1 MEKVTYT
8 NSKGQSIELNSL
20 GPFYLSSITGT
31 GTNKITITTS
41 KGPGQDGVTVDDTL
55 LEEKSPAIEGAIIG
69 ISLED
74 AYKKRRQLCNVFN
87 PKYVG
92 TLEYENDAGT
102 YKIDC
107 IPQDSPTF
115 KNTDSVAQ
123 EFQIQLFAPDPFWKD
138 TQESKSEIA
147 EWLGGFSFPLEILAD
162 GIQMGH
168 RQSSTIINVFN
179 PGDVPCGLRVV
190 FTALATVVNPSIMNV
205 NTHEQIKIK
214 KSMIQGDIITVYTGY
229 GNNKAEYT
237 AKGNTEFTNALGLI
251 DLLNTTLPFMKLNPG
266 DNLIKYNADTN
277 VDNLEC
283 SIYYLPQYMGV

>member
-20 GPFYLSSITGT
+20 GPFYLSNITGT

-55 LEEKSPAIEGAIIG
+55 LEEKSPAIEGALKG
-69 ISLED
+69 ISMED
-74 AYKKRRQLCNVFN
+74 AYSKRKLLCNIFN
-87 PKYVG
+87 PKYAG
-92 TLEYENDAGT
+92 TLVYVNDAGT

-115 KNTDSVAQ
+115 KNTDSIAQ
-123 EFQIQLFAPDPFWKD
+123 EFQIQLFCPDPYWKD
-138 TQESKSEIA
+138 IQEQKVEIA
-147 EWLGGFSFPLEILAD
+147 EWLGDFHFPLEIMSG

-168 RQSSTIINVFN
+168 RKQSVIINVFN
-179 PGDVPCGLRVV
+179 PGDVDCGLKVV
-190 FTALATVVNPSIMNV
+190 FTALATVVNPSILNV
-205 NTHEQIKIK
+205 NTQEQIKIK
-214 KSMIQGDIITVYTGY
+214 KSMVQGDTITVYTGF
-229 GNNKAEYT
+229 GNNKVEYI
-237 AKGNTEFTNALGLI
+237 AQGKTEAVNGMGLI
-251 DLLNTTLPFMKLNPG
+251 DPLNTTLPFMKLNPG

-277 VDNLEC
+277 VNNLEC